1 MPYLIR
7 ESEKKKRYVL
17 LRFLGSPTLYTDI
30 RVMAYRYPTKTQ
42 AERICTDLQR
52 MTKRGHDVEAA

>member
-1 MPYLIR
+1 MPHLIR

-17 LRFLGSPTLYTDI
+17 LRFLGSPTLYTDV
-30 RVMAYRYPTKTQ
+30 RAFAYRYPTKAM

-52 MTKRGHDVEAA
+52 ISKRGHDVEAA